1 MPNEIKKPV
10 RKKTAETQIIEQ
22 KLAKGLGT
30 LVAWQFKSKSWSTTD
45 LKSVAV
51 ATKFPIEVKEIPT
64 TNAMNLAISKFKVKD
79 DDKNLITA
87 KKVHEDNDVYTIA
100 LYQTE
105 LDSNSKKATGK
116 TIDRIVFDSVS
127 KTFLSKGTTEY
138 SKTLCKDIE
147 FRLEYYQG
155 NEFRKWLIMPLIN
168 LCKPIKY
175 SGGVYFIGSAFA
187 KEIDLLESFCNAA
200 GVDFK
205 PLDQMSTDRTKKNI
219 AETAK
224 NTMAEDMKNLFA
236 KFKTYK
242 NRKRVRLDGRKGME
256 ADIQNLRN
264 QAEYL
269 KDILDSDIK
278 GILKTLSELDQE
290 MEELNNRQPTTTQT
304 SNKVLQVWKNAMC
317 KKYELQKDGNVTG
330 YRIPITDFEQL
341 LIPKTAGNKFYW
353 KPDQRLQLAVNEL
366 GYEGKLLGKSLI
378 LTPKKQ
384 G

>member
-30 LVAWQFKSKSWSTTD
+30 LVAWQFKSKSWSTSD

-51 ATKFPIEVKEIPT
+51 ATKFPIQVKEIPT

-87 KKVHEDNDVYTIA
+87 KKVHEDSDVYTIA

-138 SKTLCKDIE
+138 SKTLCQDIE

-175 SGGVYFIGSAFA
+175 SGGVYFIGSAFS

-205 PLDQMSTDRTKKNI
+205 PLDQM
-219 AETAK
+219 
-224 NTMAEDMKNLFA
+224 
-236 KFKTYK
+236 
-242 NRKRVRLDGRKGME
+242 
-256 ADIQNLRN
+256 
-264 QAEYL
+264 
-269 KDILDSDIK
+269 
-278 GILKTLSELDQE
+278 
-290 MEELNNRQPTTTQT
+290 
-304 SNKVLQVWKNAMC
+304 
-317 KKYELQKDGNVTG
+317 
-330 YRIPITDFEQL
+330 
-341 LIPKTAGNKFYW
+341 
-353 KPDQRLQLAVNEL
+353 
-366 GYEGKLLGKSLI
+366 
-378 LTPKKQ
+378 
-384 G
+384 

>member
-10 RKKTAETQIIEQ
+10 RNKTKNIEIIEQ

-30 LVAWQFKSKSWSTTD
+30 LIAWGFSSQSWSVTD
-45 LKSVAV
+45 LKSLAT
-51 ATKFPIEVKEIPT
+51 ATKFPIAIKEIPT

-100 LYQTE
+100 LYQTK
-105 LDSNSKKATGK
+105 LDSNSKKATGE
-116 TIDRIVFDSVS
+116 TIDRIVFDAQS

-138 SKTLCKDIE
+138 SKLLCKDIQ

-175 SGGVYFIGSAFA
+175 SGGVYFIGSAFSD
-187 KEIDLLESFCNAA
+187 KIDLLESFCNAA
-200 GVDFK
+200 GVSFR
-205 PLDQMSTDRTKKNI
+205 PLDMLSSDRTKKNI

-224 NTMAEDMKNLFA
+224 KTMAEDIQNLFA

-242 NRKRVRLDGRKGME
+242 NRKRVRLDGRKGMQ
-256 ADIQNLRN
+256 ADIDSLRT

-278 GILKTLSELDQE
+278 EVLSTISELDKE
-290 MEELNNRQPTTTQT
+290 MDELNNRQPTTTQT

-317 KKYELQKDGNVTG
+317 KKYELQKDGNITG

-378 LTPKKQ
+378 LTPKTQ

>member
-1 MPNEIKKPV
+1 MIKV
-10 RKKTAETQIIEQ
+10 
-22 KLAKGLGT
+22 
-30 LVAWQFKSKSWSTTD
+30 
-45 LKSVAV
+45 
-51 ATKFPIEVKEIPT
+51 
-64 TNAMNLAISKFKVKD
+64 
-79 DDKNLITA
+79 
-87 KKVHEDNDVYTIA
+87 
-100 LYQTE
+100 
-105 LDSNSKKATGK
+105 
-116 TIDRIVFDSVS
+116 
-127 KTFLSKGTTEY
+127 
-138 SKTLCKDIE
+138 
-147 FRLEYYQG
+147 
-155 NEFRKWLIMPLIN
+155 
-168 LCKPIKY
+168 
-175 SGGVYFIGSAFA
+175 
-187 KEIDLLESFCNAA
+187 
-200 GVDFK
+200 
-205 PLDQMSTDRTKKNI
+205 